1 MDRGHSM
8 DGNEVPSTNF
18 AVANKDEG
26 DDISAAAARHVTAAN
41 MTAASNSKQPPPG
54 RSMPVPAKA
63 YDPVNR
69 TKEDSGVVTK
79 AKVSFL
85 VEKDK
90 LICNRIFGKFGVNL
104 HKCKSQCQARH
115 ELS

>member
-1 MDRGHSM
+1 MDV
-8 DGNEVPSTNF
+8 NEVPSTNF
-18 AVANKDEG
+18 AVANRDEG
-26 DDISAAAARHVTAAN
+26 GDISQAAARHVTAAN

-69 TKEDSGVVTK
+69 TKEDSGVVTR

-85 VEKDK
+85 FEKGMST
-90 LICNRIFGKFGVNL
+90 CNRFFGKRGVNL
-104 HKCKSQCQARH
+104 NKLKSECHAMPDMN
-115 ELS
+115 

>member
-1 MDRGHSM
+1 MDV
-8 DGNEVPSTNF
+8 NEVPSTNF
-18 AVANKDEG
+18 AVANRDEG
-26 DDISAAAARHVTAAN
+26 GDISQAAARHVTAAN

-69 TKEDSGVVTK
+69 TKEDSGVVTR

-85 VEKDK
+85 FEKDIRK
-90 LICNRIFGKFGVNL
+90 YNRFFGKHGVNIYNFESEC
-104 HKCKSQCQARH
+104 HARH

>member
-8 DGNEVPSTNF
+8 DDNEVPSTNF
-18 AVANKDEG
+18 AVANRDEG
-26 DDISAAAARHVTAAN
+26 DDIAAAAARHVTAAN

-69 TKEDSGVVTK
+69 TKEDSGVVTR

-85 VEKDK
+85 FEKGMST
-90 LICNRIFGKFGVNL
+90 CNRFFGKRGVNFNKFKIEC
-104 HKCKSQCQARH
+104 HARH

>member
-1 MDRGHSM
+1 MDRRHSM

-26 DDISAAAARHVTAAN
+26 DEISAAAARHVPAAN

-69 TKEDSGVVTK
+69 TKEDSGVVTR

-85 VEKDK
+85 FEKDIRK
-90 LICNRIFGKFGVNL
+90 CNRFFGKHGVNIYKFESEC
-104 HKCKSQCQARH
+104 HARH

>member
-1 MDRGHSM
+1 M

-26 DDISAAAARHVTAAN
+26 DDIAAAAARHVTAAN

-79 AKVSFL
+79 AKVSFPF
-85 VEKDK
+85 EKGMST
-90 LICNRIFGKFGVNL
+90 CNRILG
-104 HKCKSQCQARH
+104 
-115 ELS
+115 